1 MEKDKRIE
9 IRVAL
14 KDKLDI
20 KILAA
25 EHDTNVSQVLT
36 VGARFL
42 IDNKEI
48 AKALLKKA

>member
-14 KDKLDI
+14 KDKVDI
-20 KILAA
+20 RTLADR
-25 EHDTNVSQVLT
+25 HDTNVSRVLT
-36 VGARFL
+36 IGARFL